1 MYALFLCFSRNMKL
15 ICPFAPHTAD
25 DSMDYVSINKTSV
38 YTIPLCQIYVHS
50 ISKCEYS
57 RQEIYLQNIQ
67 GKGREMDKMWVLLIH
82 L

>member
-1 MYALFLCFSRNMKL
+1 MYALFLCFFQNMEL
-15 ICPFAPHTAD
+15 ICSVAPYTSD

-38 YTIPLCQIYVHS
+38 YAVALCQIYVLS

-67 GKGREMDKMWVLLIH
+67 EKGREMDNM
-82 L
+82 

>member
-38 YTIPLCQIYVHS
+38 YTMPLWQIYVHS
-50 ISKCEYS
+50 ISKCAH
-57 RQEIYLQNIQ
+57 IQ
-67 GKGREMDKMWVLLIH
+67 LVNAKTLGK
-82 L
+82 

>member
-1 MYALFLCFSRNMKL
+1 MYALFLCFSRNMEL
-15 ICPFAPHTAD
+15 ICSAAPYTAD

-38 YTIPLCQIYVHS
+38 YTVALCQIYVHS

-67 GKGREMDKMWVLLIH
+67 GKGREMDKM
-82 L
+82 

>member
-1 MYALFLCFSRNMKL
+1 MYALFLCFARNMKL

-25 DSMDYVSINKTSV
+25 DSMDYLSINKTSV
-38 YTIPLCQIYVHS
+38 YTMSLCQIYVHS

-67 GKGREMDKMWVLLIH
+67 GKGREMDKM
-82 L
+82 

>member
-38 YTIPLCQIYVHS
+38 YTMPLCQNYVQS
-50 ISKCEYS
+50 ISKYEYS
-57 RQEIYLQNIQ
+57 RQEIYLQNIH
-67 GKGREMDKMWVLLIH
+67 GKGRAMDKM
-82 L
+82 

>member
-25 DSMDYVSINKTSV
+25 DSMNYMFINKTSV
-38 YTIPLCQIYVHS
+38 YTVPLCQIYVHS
-50 ISKCEYS
+50 ISKCGYS

-67 GKGREMDKMWVLLIH
+67 GKGREMDKM
-82 L
+82 

>member
-38 YTIPLCQIYVHS
+38 YTMPLWQIYVHS
-50 ISKCEYS
+50 ISKCGYS

-67 GKGREMDKMWVLLIH
+67 GKGREMDKM
-82 L
+82 

>member
-1 MYALFLCFSRNMKL
+1 MRRAYAMYALFLCFSRNMKL
-15 ICPFAPHTAD
+15 ICPVAPHTAD

-38 YTIPLCQIYVHS
+38 YTVSLCQIYVHS

-67 GKGREMDKMWVLLIH
+67 GKGREIDKM
-82 L
+82 

>member
-15 ICPFAPHTAD
+15 IYPFAPHTAD

-38 YTIPLCQIYVHS
+38 YTMPLCQIYVHS
-50 ISKCEYS
+50 INKYGYS

-67 GKGREMDKMWVLLIH
+67 GKGREMDKM
-82 L
+82 

>member
-1 MYALFLCFSRNMKL
+1 MYALFLCFSRNMEL

-38 YTIPLCQIYVHS
+38 YTMPLYQIYVHS
-50 ISKCEYS
+50 ISKYEYS

-67 GKGREMDKMWVLLIH
+67 GKGREIDKM
-82 L
+82 

>member
-1 MYALFLCFSRNMKL
+1 MEL

-38 YTIPLCQIYVHS
+38 YTMPLCQIYAHS
-50 ISKCEYS
+50 ISKCGYS

-67 GKGREMDKMWVLLIH
+67 GKGREMDKMWVLLKH

>member
-38 YTIPLCQIYVHS
+38 YTVALCQIYVHS

-57 RQEIYLQNIQ
+57 RKEIYLQNIQ
-67 GKGREMDKMWVLLIH
+67 GKSREMDKI
-82 L
+82 

>member
-25 DSMDYVSINKTSV
+25 DSMNYMFINKTSV
-38 YTIPLCQIYVHS
+38 YTMPLCQIYVHS
-50 ISKCEYS
+50 INKCEYS

-67 GKGREMDKMWVLLIH
+67 EISREMDKM
-82 L
+82 

>member
-1 MYALFLCFSRNMKL
+1 M
-15 ICPFAPHTAD
+15 
-25 DSMDYVSINKTSV
+25 
-38 YTIPLCQIYVHS
+38 PLCQIYVHS

>member
-38 YTIPLCQIYVHS
+38 YTMPLCQIYVHS
-50 ISKCEYS
+50 ISKCEYY

-67 GKGREMDKMWVLLIH
+67 GKGREMDKM
-82 L
+82 

>member
-25 DSMDYVSINKTSV
+25 DSMNYMFINKTSV
-38 YTIPLCQIYVHS
+38 YTMPLCQIYVHS
-50 ISKCEYS
+50 ISKCGYS

-67 GKGREMDKMWVLLIH
+67 GKGREMDKM
-82 L
+82 